1 MLIKD
6 LPSKKKE
13 VILYK
18 AQVCEFLCWKEL
30 PKAWPTIESARKYAL
45 AHRLTNK
52 NRDPQDGIRIV
63 KRTDRGWE
71 VVE

>member
-13 VILYK
+13 VILFKVQAY
-18 AQVCEFLCWKEL
+18 QFLCWKEL
-30 PKAWPTIESARKYAL
+30 PKAFQTLKEARKYAL
-45 AHRLTNK
+45 AHNLTRN
-52 NRDPQDGIRIV
+52 NQIRIV
-63 KRTDRGWE
+63 KRTDKGWE